1 MHYIAVIEPE
11 DGRFGV
17 VFPDFPG
24 CISVGDSIDEA
35 MNGAKEALSLHVQ
48 GMINDGDELPAPSR
62 VDDIRI
68 MKDWVFT
75 DDPIFSNIAVVPT
88 FGTLVRA
95 NISIDSGHLSAIDE
109 EAKLRNMTRSSFL
122 AQAARIE
129 IER

>member
-1 MHYIAVIEPE
+1 MHYIAIIEQE

-24 CISVGDSIDEA
+24 CVSVGDSIDEV

-48 GMINDGDELPAPSR
+48 GMIDDEDELPAPSS
-62 VDDIRI
+62 VSQIRL
-68 MKDWVFT
+68 MKDWIFT
-75 DDPIFSNIAVVPT
+75 DDPVFTNIAVVPT
-88 FGTLVRA
+88 FGMLVRA

-109 EAKLRNMTRSSFL
+109 EAKLRKMTRSSFL